1 VELGDPQSSESPAGQ
16 PAVTR
21 LLIGAAVAATAI
33 SLAAIVRGG
42 KEFNAMTTHQWVVIG
57 AATLMA
63 AASSIRPLL
72 MFRADSSEAFNSSEA
87 FLVILLL
94 TQPPVASLASLTFA
108 TATAQIVK
116 RRPVSK
122 AAFNVGQVATATGAA
137 VGLSHALSP
146 VHGALRPADLGA
158 AVAGAVVFFVVNNAA
173 VAAILVSVGES
184 LSFVLL
190 DGVRLRLVL
199 SSASVIIGA
208 VLAVTLHNA
217 AWTLV
222 LAVPGLLFLRHTVA
236 AQFKAERDKVRV
248 EGLFEATMDTNRT
261 LSQEVVDD
269 TILDCV
275 RRLLR
280 CPEAYIGRS
289 EPSTGVAAP
298 ITVNGERRWLV
309 AAGRRREEPF
319 EANDRTLLE
328 ALAAVASGASTNAE
342 LYRQVRY
349 ERHRLSSIALSIGEG
364 VVAVDLDGRLT
375 FANAAASALVPLPG
389 ATNLLIDDHIDPDAM
404 KAPEFIYYPAMRCIE
419 HRTTMR
425 EDSGVYPSK
434 RGGFIPVAYSAS
446 PILDG
451 NRPIG
456 AVIAFR
462 DMTERRSLEDELRHQ
477 ALHDSLTGLANR
489 RLMVDTLESLLKD
502 PTGVD
507 RTHAV
512 VFIDVDRFKGVNDS
526 LGHAMGD
533 DLLVSVSRRLERAA
547 RPGDLLARFGGDE
560 FVALLEDVDGPADAT
575 AAARRMCAAVEDPI
589 VLADGYELVAT
600 VSAGV
605 ALSEPGKTADDL
617 LHDADVAMYHTKV
630 RRHGGAVQVFD
641 HIAMGS
647 RSAVRLQLEADLRK
661 AVDRNEIEVYYQPL
675 CSLETEEILGAEA
688 LVRWHHPDLGILAPT
703 SFIGLAEETGLIVPL
718 GRLVLERSAQQAR
731 LLQDQLGVALPISV
745 NLSPRQFHH
754 SGLVS
759 DVRRA
764 IDDARIEASSIVVE
778 ITESMVMDDLA
789 GARELM
795 HQLRQ
800 IGVGIAVD
808 DFGTGHSS
816 LGYLKQFPIQ
826 ELKIDR
832 TFVAGVA
839 EDPVDRAIVRAVV
852 QLAEAMKVVPVAEGI
867 ETEGQLGALRRLGCP
882 VGQGYH
888 FARPLPAAD
897 FEQLVRRSV
906 EAAASADPQQAKRFM
921 AKIVTSS

>member
-1 VELGDPQSSESPAGQ
+1 MTSQQWIVLGV
-16 PAVTR
+16 VT
-21 LLIGAAVAATAI
+21 LI
-33 SLAAIVRGG
+33 
-42 KEFNAMTTHQWVVIG
+42 
-57 AATLMA
+57 A

-72 MFRADSSEAFNSSEA
+72 LYRGDQSEAFDCTDA
-87 FLVILLL
+87 FLVIFLL
-94 TQPPVASLASLTFA
+94 TEPPVVALAALMLA
-108 TATAQIVK
+108 TAAAQIAK
-116 RRPVSK
+116 RRPLGK
-122 AAFNVGQVATATGAA
+122 AVFNVGQIATSAGAA
-137 VGLSHALSP
+137 IALTQSLSP
-146 VHGALRPADLGA
+146 VRGPLKPSDVGA
-158 AVAGAVVFFVVNNAA
+158 AVAGASIYFVVNSAA
-173 VAAILVSVGES
+173 VSAILVAVGEPWPS
-184 LSFVLL
+184 VLL
-190 DGVRLRLVL
+190 DGLRLRLVL

-236 AQFKAERDKVRV
+236 AQFKAEHDKARV

-261 LSQEVVDD
+261 LTQEVVDG
-269 TILDCV
+269 TILDFV

-289 EPSTGVAAP
+289 EPTTGMAAS

-319 EANDRTLLE
+319 EDYDRTLLE

-375 FANAAASALVPLPG
+375 FANAAASALIPLPG
-389 ATNLLIDDHIDPDAM
+389 ATNLLIDDHIDPDSM

-419 HRTTMR
+419 HRSAYR
-425 EDSGVYPSK
+425 EDSGVFPSK

-451 NRPIG
+451 GRPIG

-502 PTGVD
+502 PAGAD

-560 FVALLEDVDGPADAT
+560 FVALLEDVDGPGEAT

-600 VSAGV
+600 VSAGIS
-605 ALSEPGKTADDL
+605 LSEPGKTADDL

-641 HIAMGS
+641 RASMGS

-675 CSLETEEILGAEA
+675 CSIETEDILGAEA
-688 LVRWHHPDLGILAPT
+688 LVRWRHPDLGILAP
-703 SFIGLAEETGLIVPL
+703 SAFVGLAEETGLIVPL
-718 GRLVLERSAQQAR
+718 GRVVLEQSARQAR
-731 LLQDQLGVALPISV
+731 LLEERLGVALPISV

-754 SGLVS
+754 SGLVG
-759 DVRRA
+759 DIRRA
-764 IDDARIEASSIVVE
+764 IEDARIEPSLLVVE

-839 EDPVDRAIVRAVV
+839 EDPVDRAIVRAVI

-888 FARPLPAAD
+888 FAHPLPAAE
-897 FEQLVRRSV
+897 FEELAQRSI
-906 EAAASADPQQAKRFM
+906 EAAASADPQEAKRFI